1 MKEERRYFGTDG
13 IRGTA
18 GLSPL
23 DPETLVR
30 IGKAIAQIFTKSA
43 EQRKRKHK
51 ILIAKDTRL
60 SGYMI
65 ETALASGI
73 TSMGVDVLLVGP
85 IPTPGAAYL
94 TKSMRADAG
103 VMISASHNPFE
114 DNGIKIFGGDGFKLP
129 DELELEIETL
139 LAPGALDGKTVGPS
153 LIGKAS
159 RIDDAIGRYTVYLKG
174 CFPREFDLDG
184 LKVGFDCA
192 NGAAYI
198 VAPQTC
204 TELGAE
210 VVSRGVSPNGRNI
223 NGGFGSLYPE
233 VVRKL
238 VLEQN
243 LNIGVALDGDADRAV
258 LVDEKGHI
266 HDGDTVLAILAQD
279 LLERGLL
286 RNKAVVATVMSNAG
300 LEVYLN
306 KLGIELI
313 RVAVGDRNVLEE
325 MIKRGIQIGG
335 EQSGHT
341 ILSDYAN
348 GGDGVLTAL
357 MVMALMC
364 RKDKPLSELAAGY
377 KKYPQSLINVNVGKK
392 PPLDSIPAVQR
403 IITEVEKEL
412 EGRGRLL
419 VRYSGTEN
427 KVRVMVECEDEKSC
441 AKSAEKVASV
451 LEKELGEV

>member
-1 MKEERRYFGTDG
+1 MRQERRYFGTDG

-30 IGKAIAQIFTKSA
+30 IGKAIAQIFMKSA
-43 EQRKRKHK
+43 EQKRRKHR

-65 ETALASGI
+65 ETALAAGI

-103 VMISASHNPFE
+103 IMISASHNPFE
-114 DNGIKIFGGDGFKLP
+114 DNGIKVFGTDGYKLP
-129 DELELEIETL
+129 DEQELEIESL
-139 LAPGALDGKTVGPS
+139 LGPGALEGRAATPTS
-153 LIGKAS
+153 IGKAT
-159 RIDDAIGRYTVYLKG
+159 RIDDAIGRYTVFLKG
-174 CFPREFDLDG
+174 SFPREFSLEG
-184 LKVGFDCA
+184 LRVGFDCA
-192 NGAAYI
+192 NGASYI

-204 TELGAE
+204 AELGAE

-243 LNIGVALDGDADRAV
+243 LNIGISLDGDADRAV
-258 LVDEKGHI
+258 LVDEKGNI
-266 HDGDTVLAILAQD
+266 HDGDTILAILADD
-279 LLERGLL
+279 LKEQGKL
-286 RNKAVVATVMSNAG
+286 RIPGVVATVMSNAG
-300 LEVYLN
+300 LEVYL
-306 KLGIELI
+306 KRLGIELI
-313 RVAVGDRNVLEE
+313 RVGVGDRNVLEE
-325 MIKRGIQIGG
+325 MLRRGIQLGG

-341 ILSDYAN
+341 IFSDFAT
-348 GGDGVLTAL
+348 GGDGILTAL
-357 MVMALMC
+357 MVMSYMC
-364 RKDKPLSELAAGY
+364 RKGRPLSELTAGY
-377 KKYPQSLINVNVGKK
+377 KKFPQTLINVNVGKK
-392 PPLDSIPAVQR
+392 PPLDSIPA
-403 IITEVEKEL
+403 IEKVMREA
-412 EGRGRLL
+412 EKDVAGKGRLL

-427 KVRVMVECEDEKSC
+427 KVRVMVECEDDKIC
-441 AKSAEKVASV
+441 ARSAEKVASV
-451 LEKELGEV
+451 LEKELGGV

>member
-1 MKEERRYFGTDG
+1 MRQERRYFGTDG

-18 GLSPL
+18 GISPL

-30 IGKAIAQIFTKSA
+30 VGKAVAQIFTKSV
-43 EQRKRKHK
+43 EQKKRKHK

-139 LAPGALDGKTVGPS
+139 LSPGALEGKGAAPN

-174 CFPREFDLDG
+174 CFPREFDLEG
-184 LKVGFDCA
+184 LRVGFDCA

-204 TELGAE
+204 IELGAE

-238 VLEQN
+238 VLEQHLN
-243 LNIGVALDGDADRAV
+243 LGVSLDGDADRA
-258 LVDEKGHI
+258 LFVDEKGNI
-266 HDGDTVLAILAQD
+266 HDGDTVLAILAED

-286 RNKAVVATVMSNAG
+286 RTKAVVATVMSNAG
-300 LEVYLN
+300 LEVYLK
-306 KLGIELI
+306 KLGIDLI

-325 MIKRGIQIGG
+325 MTRRGIQLGG

-341 ILSDYAN
+341 ILSDYAC

-357 MVMALMC
+357 MIMALMC

-377 KKYPQSLINVNVGKK
+377 KKFPQSLINVNVGKK
-392 PPLDSIPAVQR
+392 PPLDSIPTVHKV
-403 IITEVEKEL
+403 ISEVEKEL
-412 EGRGRLL
+412 EGRGRIL

-427 KVRVMVECEDEKSC
+427 KVRVMVECEDDKVC
-441 AKSAEKVASV
+441 LKSAERVASV